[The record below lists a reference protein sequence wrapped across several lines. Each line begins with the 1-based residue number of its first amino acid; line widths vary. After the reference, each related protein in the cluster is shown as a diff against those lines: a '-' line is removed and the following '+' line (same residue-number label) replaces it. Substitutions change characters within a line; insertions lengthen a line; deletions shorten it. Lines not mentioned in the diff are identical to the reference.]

1 MRDLFISHASE
12 DKEAVARPLFNKLH
26 KRGMDVWY
34 DESSLKLGDNLRRE
48 IDRGLAECRFGVVIL
63 SHAFF
68 SKKWPQDELD
78 GLAQKEAATGEKV
91 ILPVWHRLTVEDV
104 RKYSVMLAGRK
115 ASSTDDGIFLLAND
129 ITDVV
134 WGDRNRPDRPLI
146 EELFASLPGR
156 KTTEVAPTTEASRP
170 ADYPSEQRCP
180 RCKNLAPYEGAGLY
194 FCFEC
199 PLRFPS
205 DYVAA

>member
-1 MRDLFISHASE
+1 MRDLFISHAGE
-12 DKEAVARPLFNKLH
+12 DKKAVARPLFNELQ

-34 DESSLKLGDNLRRE
+34 DEWSLKLGDNLRRE

-91 ILPVWHRLTVEDV
+91 ILPVWHGLSIEDV
-104 RKYSVMLAGRK
+104 RVYSVMLAGRK
-115 ASSTDDGIFLLAND
+115 ASSTDDGLFVVAND

-134 WGDRNRPDRPLI
+134 WGDRNRPDRSVV
-146 EELFASLPGR
+146 EDLFASLP
-156 KTTEVAPTTEASRP
+156 TNAAVELLAVPTE
-170 ADYPSEQRCP
+170 YPLEQRCP
-180 RCKNLAPYEGAGLY
+180 RCKNLAPYEGSGMY
-194 FCFEC
+194 YCFEC
-199 PLRFPS
+199 PLRFPGER
-205 DYVAA
+205 VAA